1 MILIVRQRKQDGV
14 LMEKEIYTRKMITGT
29 LMVERGKT
37 LFLVGPDVPKVI
49 MSDNHGAMAKHTTIN
64 HWDHRSS
71 RY

>member
-37 LFLVGPDVPKVI
+37 LFLVGPDVPKVTLVVFV
-49 MSDNHGAMAKHTTIN
+49 ML
-64 HWDHRSS
+64 
-71 RY
+71 